1 MRILCLINT
10 LTSGGAQRQLVY
22 LGRELK
28 KRGHAVDFFVYH
40 AGGFFRPDLDE
51 LGIAVH
57 QIDKRYMIDP
67 APFFN
72 LYRLWNRS
80 YDVALAF
87 LEMPSFY
94 AEMANLLKVNH
105 RIPLIV
111 SERSLSIGNGSI
123 WSRILKQA
131 HRFTAA
137 VVANSN
143 TQAMWLYRNFP
154 FIRNRLHVIYNGVDL
169 DKFHPNPDRIFMPSS
184 RCKLLGVGRISRVK
198 NIPNLVRALGLCTQQ
213 YAVDVHVSWIGKV
226 ESKKEMEL
234 AMDVLRECHFA
245 DRWTWLGER
254 RDIAE
259 LMNSSDALIL
269 PSLWEGL
276 PNVVCEAMAC
286 GLPVLCSSVSD
297 ISQMIED
304 GVQGFLLD
312 PNDPQQMA
320 QAIWRFASL
329 NEQDRRA
336 MGLSGRHFAEKELGL
351 EHFVGQYEQLLFT
364 AARRIEGN

>member
-1 MRILCLINT
+1 MKILCIIDNLG
-10 LTSGGAQRQLVY
+10 SAGAERQLVY

-28 KRGHAVDFFVYH
+28 KRENTVEFFVYH
-40 AGGFFRPDLDE
+40 ADGFFRPSLDE
-51 LGIAVH
+51 LGITVH
-57 QIDKRYMIDP
+57 QIDKRYTIDP
-67 APFFN
+67 SPLFH

-87 LEMPSFY
+87 LEMPSLY
-94 AEMANLLKVNH
+94 AELANLIKINH

-111 SERSLSIGNGSI
+111 SERNTSQGAGSI
-123 WSRILKQA
+123 LGRSIRQA
-131 HRFTAA
+131 HRLATV

-143 TQAMWLYRNFP
+143 TQATWLSRNFP
-154 FIRNRLHVIYNGVDL
+154 FIRSRLHVIYNGVDL
-169 DKFHPNPDRIFMPSS
+169 ERFYPNPDRTFMPSS
-184 RCKLLGVGRISRVK
+184 HCRLLGIGRISRQK
-198 NIPNLVRALGLCTQQ
+198 NVPNLIKALGICTQQ
-213 YAVDVHVSWIGKV
+213 HAIDVHVSWIGKV

-234 AMDVLRECHFA
+234 AIEVLREYQFS

-259 LMNSSDALIL
+259 LMNRSDALIL

-297 ISQMIED
+297 LSQMIED

-329 NEQDRRA
+329 NEQQRRA

-351 EHFVGQYEQLLFT
+351 GRFVDQYEQLMSSV
-364 AARRIEGN
+364 ARAH